1 MTSQHPIPHLAAV
14 GLGANL
20 RSRAG
25 SPRQT
30 LLAAIADLSAAGT
43 VVAQSPFY
51 RTEPVGL
58 VTQPPFVNA
67 ALLVRTTLGPEPLLR
82 LLLDIEQRYGRNR
95 AHDIPKGPRTLD
107 LDLLLFDDLVLST
120 PSLVL
125 PHPALAHRRF
135 VLEPLSQIAPQL
147 RHPILGKTVAELL
160 TNLPDEGPNSRSA
173 VIRLDNLQPQPP
185 VRHG

>member
-1 MTSQHPIPHLAAV
+1 MTSQPPIPHLAAV

-20 RSRAG
+20 PSPAG

-58 VTQPPFVNA
+58 ANQPPFVNA
-67 ALLVRTTLGPEPLLR
+67 ALLLQTALGPEPLLR
-82 LLLDIEQRYGRNR
+82 FLLDIEQRYGRTR

-120 PSLVL
+120 PDLVL

-135 VLEPLSQIAPQL
+135 VLEPLSQIAPHL
-147 RHPILGKTVAELL
+147 RHPVLGKTIAELL
-160 TNLPDEGPNSRSA
+160 TDLPDEGPNSRSS
-173 VIRLDNLQPQPP
+173 VVPLDNLQPQPP